1 MNTLSHGPFT
11 AFVGIDWAD
20 SKHDICLQASGSAT
34 REFECIAHQ
43 VESIETWARE
53 LHQRFGG
60 IIAVAVELSR
70 GPIVYA
76 LQKYD
81 FFVLFPINPTTLAKY
96 REAFQPSRAKDDPT
110 DAELALDLMMR
121 HPERFKPLNPQSAV
135 MRELLYLVEQRRRIV
150 ADKVRFVNRLIAV
163 LKQYYPQILEWF
175 ENRDNILFCDFLSR
189 WPTLL
194 QVRRARRNTLVAFFK
209 AHRSSRPEMM
219 ENRILSIKAARPLT
233 EDKAVIK
240 AHSLLALILVD
251 QLRITL
257 KAIDQYDKTIAE
269 LAPQH
274 PDYPLF
280 SALPGAGAAMA
291 PRLMVAFGE
300 QRERFGSAAEVQMCN
315 GIAPVTERSGQKS
328 WVHWRRQCPTF
339 VRQTFVEWAGH
350 TITRSYWAGIYYQ
363 QQRAKGQSHQM
374 AIRALAFKWIRIL
387 YSCWKNE
394 VPYDES
400 VYLKALKRRGSPL
413 VEQLNAA

>member
-1 MNTLSHGPFT
+1 MNTSSNGSFS

-20 SKHDICLQASGSAT
+20 SKHDICLQASGSEM
-34 REFECIAHQ
+34 REFDCIAHQ
-43 VESIETWARE
+43 VESIETWAHE

-60 IIAVAVELSR
+60 VIAVALELSR

-96 REAFQPSRAKDDPT
+96 REAFQPSGAKDDPT
-110 DAELALDLMMR
+110 DAELALDLVIR
-121 HPERFKPLNPQSAV
+121 HPERFKPLNPQSAL
-135 MRELLYLVEQRRRIV
+135 MRELLYLVEQRRRLV
-150 ADKVRFVNRLIAV
+150 ADKVRFVNRLISV

-175 ENRDNILFCDFLSR
+175 EKRDSMLFCDFLSR

-194 QVRRARRNTLVAFFK
+194 QAKRARRNTLQAFFK
-209 AHRSSRPEMM
+209 AHHSSRSTIM
-219 ENRILSIKAARPLT
+219 EKRILAIKAARPLT
-233 EDKAVIK
+233 EDKAVIN
-240 AHSLLALILVD
+240 AHCLLALVLVD
-251 QLRITL
+251 QLRVTL
-257 KAIDQYDKTIAE
+257 RAIDQYDQAIAE

-274 PDYPLF
+274 PDYTLF
-280 SALPGAGAAMA
+280 STLPGAGAAMA

-350 TITRSYWAGIYYQ
+350 TITRSYWAGIYYR
-363 QQRAKGQSHQM
+363 QQRENGKSHQT
-374 AIRALAFKWIRIL
+374 AIRSLAFKWIRIL
-387 YSCWKNE
+387 YRCWKKK

-400 VYLKALKRRGSPL
+400 IYLNALKRRGSPL
-413 VEQLNAA
+413 LKKKDAA